1 MSTLNQDPCSTTSLT
16 RFRRTDWNGNCGQR
30 SDSVSSPQIHCY
42 ECESA
47 EEQIREY
54 ASRSRSPI
62 SPFNSHLSL
71 LQCRETAGLHRSI
84 RSIGI
89 GTYIASAQGPG
100 YATHRGSTSTSASR
114 TSSAPVLD
122 ELNLAHQSAAEDPST
137 AAPVAV
143 TPSLEPVIEPVA
155 TPTSEQPHPVA
166 ISQALSEN
174 EAHPITSATLPQ
186 LEEEVLT
193 SSAQTNPESISNQHA
208 PLATATLDTTVF
220 DVVHLFSERGISA
233 VPILDED
240 GFVVDLYETVDVI
253 VSIDLESI
261 PPLVCLSHLLLFPS
275 LFFSDSRPLW
285 SLSITWSNDSSSSS
299 QKTSRLPRCLH
310 LQSWRF
316 TSQHLRTLA

>member
-1 MSTLNQDPCSTTSLT
+1 
-16 RFRRTDWNGNCGQR
+16 
-30 SDSVSSPQIHCY
+30 
-42 ECESA
+42 
-47 EEQIREY
+47 
-54 ASRSRSPI
+54 
-62 SPFNSHLSL
+62 
-71 LQCRETAGLHRSI
+71 
-84 RSIGI
+84 
-89 GTYIASAQGPG
+89 
-100 YATHRGSTSTSASR
+100 
-114 TSSAPVLD
+114 
-122 ELNLAHQSAAEDPST
+122 
-137 AAPVAV
+137 
-143 TPSLEPVIEPVA
+143 LEPVIEPVA

-285 SLSITWSNDSSSSS
+285 SLSIT
-299 QKTSRLPRCLH
+299 
-310 LQSWRF
+310 
-316 TSQHLRTLA
+316 